1 MCVKMGKYDRPSL
14 IEFCDN
20 NAVVLDV
27 IPDKCNRETRVSGQC
42 LIENCDGHFEKSI
55 RRLLDEGGPHCKNC
69 STKNGHLKRVL
80 KMDYRFNKK
89 HITKFCEKNGVVL
102 DVIPDNCNRNT
113 RVNGQCLTEN
123 CDGRFEKSIGG
134 LLDISGPY
142 CDICTAENT
151 NRKKEET
158 NMKIRGVSNP
168 SQSEEV
174 KQKKEETSMKNWGV
188 SNPSQSEVVKQKAQ
202 ETSMKNWG
210 VSYTMQSEVVKQ
222 KAQETSIKN
231 WGVSHPLK
239 SKELRA
245 AAFETNMSKYNTPY
259 PTQNQDVK
267 QKTQETNIRKLGV
280 SYPMQNEHVRKKSKQ
295 TCIDKY
301 GKPFPTQSE
310 EVKQKT
316 RETNVEKWGVKCTL
330 QSEEVIKKIEETCLQ
345 KYGVRK
351 PLQNPE
357 ILERHQKARFKRKL
371 YITPS
376 GKEWYLQGYEP
387 LVAQK
392 IIEEYG
398 EENITPDIKIVPR
411 IPWFD
416 EDGKEH
422 YYFCDFYI
430 DSHKLIIEVKSEW
443 TAELN
448 ADKIQRTRKASNEL
462 GYDFRLIVLN
472 KDGEWVEDTITSNQ
486 RQSCS
491 TSSPS

>member
-1 MCVKMGKYDRPSL
+1 MGKYDRPSL

-27 IPDKCNRETRVSGQC
+27 IPDKCNGETRVSGQC

-55 RRLLDEGGPHCKNC
+55 RRLLESGAHCKNC

-89 HITKFCEKNGVVL
+89 NITKFCEQNGVVL

-142 CDICTAENT
+142 CYICTAENT

-158 NMKIRGVSNP
+158 NMKNRGVSNP

-174 KQKKEETSMKNWGV
+174 KQKKEETNMKNWGV
-188 SNPSQSEVVKQKAQ
+188 SNPSQSEGVKQKAR

-210 VSYTMQSEVVKQ
+210 VSYTMQNEEVKQ
-222 KAQETSIKN
+222 KARETSMKN
-231 WGVSHPLK
+231 WGVSYTMQNEEVK
-239 SKELRA
+239 QKAR
-245 AAFETNMSKYNTPY
+245 ETNMLKYNTPY
-259 PTQNQDVK
+259 PTQNQEVK

-330 QSEEVIKKIEETCLQ
+330 QSEEVIEKIEETCLQ

-351 PLQNPE
+351 PLQNSD
-357 ILERHQKARFKRKL
+357 ILERVQKSGYRRKVFV
-371 YITPS
+371 TPS
-376 GKEWYLQGYEP
+376 GVEWYLQGYEP
-387 LVAQK
+387 LAAPELIK
-392 IIEEYG
+392 EYG
-398 EENITPDIKIVPR
+398 EENIIAAIDGDRCVPA

-416 EDGKEH
+416 EDGTKR
-422 YYFCDFYI
+422 YYFCDFYV
-430 DSHKLIIEVKSEW
+430 DSLNLLIEVKSTW
-443 TAELN
+443 TAKQN
-448 ADKIQRTRKASNEL
+448 AVKIKRTRKASNEL
-462 GYDFRLIVLN
+462 GYDFRLIVLDN
-472 KDGEWVEDTITSNQ
+472 KKEWIEDITSSSQHPLCN
-486 RQSCS
+486 
-491 TSSPS
+491 TSSP

>member
-1 MCVKMGKYDRPSL
+1 MGKYDRESL
-14 IEFCDN
+14 TNFCESN
-20 NAVVLDV
+20 GVVLDV
-27 IPDKCNRETRVSGQC
+27 LPDNCNRDTRVSGPC
-42 LIENCDGHFEKSI
+42 LTENCDGHFEKSI

-158 NMKIRGVSNP
+158 NMKNWGVSNP

-188 SNPSQSEVVKQKAQ
+188 SIPSQSEEVKQKAQ

-259 PTQNQDVK
+259 PTQNEDVK
-267 QKTQETNIRKLGV
+267 QKTRETNIINLGV
-280 SYPMQNEHVRKKSKQ
+280 SYPMQSEHVRKKSKQ

-316 RETNVEKWGVKCTL
+316 RETNVKNWGVTYTL
-330 QSEEVIKKIEETCLQ
+330 QSKEVIKKIEETCLQ

-351 PLQNPE
+351 PLQNSD
-357 ILERHQKARFKRKL
+357 ILERVQKSGYRRKVFV
-371 YITPS
+371 TPS
-376 GKEWYLQGYEP
+376 GVEWYLQGYEP

-392 IIEEYG
+392 LLEEYG
-398 EENITPDIKIVPR
+398 EENITPKLREVPR

-416 EDGKEH
+416 EDGNEH

-430 DSHKLIIEVKSEW
+430 ETLKLIIEVKSEW

-472 KDGEWVEDTITSNQ
+472 KDGEWVEDITSSNPYQ
-486 RQSCS
+486 KCS
-491 TSSPS
+491 TSSPTS